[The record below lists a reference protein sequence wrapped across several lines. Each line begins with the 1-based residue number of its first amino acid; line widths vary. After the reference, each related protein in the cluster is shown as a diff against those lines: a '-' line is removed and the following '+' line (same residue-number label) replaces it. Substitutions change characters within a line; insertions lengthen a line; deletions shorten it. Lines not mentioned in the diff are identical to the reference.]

1 LNRPRLGC
9 QPVQPAGA
17 TTADWEPPN
26 AMRIVERYILR
37 KISVMF
43 WAGLIGVVIIAWTAQ
58 VVSQINVVT
67 DNGDSIAAFFHISLY
82 TLPNVVPV
90 VVPFAFALAT
100 THVLNTLN
108 QDSELI
114 VVNAS
119 GASRF
124 IVLRPLLV
132 YGVIAAA
139 VVFGF
144 NAFVEPPAAQQ
155 RRLLI
160 AESRSDLISTLIQE
174 GTFRKI
180 DTDVFMQIGSRES
193 NGTLGR
199 IFVSDSR
206 EQDVDLIYYA
216 KRGNLQKR
224 GDAPVLI
231 LEDGEVQRRSKD
243 RSVSIIK
250 FTSYAFDLSEFVAA
264 AETIQY
270 APRDRSTSYLMNPD
284 PDDYYVRKL
293 PLAIKVELSARFT
306 NWLYPIVFSLV
317 AFAVAGDARSHRQAR
332 FNPLVT
338 GTIVALILRW
348 GGYVL
353 QSQAEKQEV
362 LIVGLYALPL
372 GAMLILSLMIWRSI
386 PLEPPAGVVDAL
398 IERAERVYASAAKRF
413 NLPSSPAG
421 GAA

>member
-1 LNRPRLGC
+1 
-9 QPVQPAGA
+9 
-17 TTADWEPPN
+17 
-26 AMRIVERYILR
+26 MRIVERYILR
-37 KISVMF
+37 KISLMF
-43 WAGLIGVVIIAWTAQ
+43 WAGLIGVVLIAWTAQ

-124 IVLRPLLV
+124 LVLRPLLV

-139 VVFGF
+139 LVFGF

-155 RRLLI
+155 RRLLL
-160 AESRSDLISTLIQE
+160 AESRSDLIATLIQE

-180 DTDVFMQIGSRES
+180 DTDVFMQIGARES
-193 NGTLGR
+193 NGTLKR

-206 EQDVDLIYYA
+206 EEGVDLIYYA

-224 GDAPVLI
+224 NDAPVLV
-231 LEDGEVQRRSKD
+231 LEEGEVQRRSKD

-250 FTSYAFDLSEFVAA
+250 FSTYAFDLSEFVAA
-264 AETIQY
+264 ADKIQFL
-270 APRDRSTSYLMNPD
+270 PRDRTIAYLMNPD
-284 PDDYYVRKL
+284 PNDYYVRKA
-293 PLAIKVELSARFT
+293 PRVITAELHARLS
-306 NWLYPIVFSLV
+306 NWLYPIVFALV
-317 AFAVAGDARSHRQAR
+317 AFAAAGDARSHRQAR
-332 FNPLVT
+332 FNPLIT
-338 GTIVALILRW
+338 GMVVALALRW
-348 GGYVL
+348 GGYVF
-353 QSQAEKQEV
+353 QSQTEKSE
-362 LIVGLYALPL
+362 LMFVGLYALPL
-372 GAMLILSLMIWRSI
+372 TAILVLSVMIWRSI
-386 PLEPPAGVVDAL
+386 PLEPPAGLVDRVVDLAVKWYGL
-398 IERAERVYASAAKRF
+398 LAKRF
-413 NLPSSPAG
+413 NLPSLPAD